1 MPNETTD
8 GFLEVCSEI
17 KLTELEI
24 EHHKTMLVMKAENLV
39 LLKQLRDLKHENMK
53 FQGGEA

>member
-8 GFLEVCSEI
+8 GFFEVCSEI

-53 FQGGEA
+53 GEA